1 MQMRNLA
8 FRGLRLP
15 RLGAM
20 MQSGGFSPA
29 DVFSGG
35 AVYFVGT
42 YGEEALD
49 DLNNSLNPIVNE
61 DYPAVME
68 NY

>member
-1 MQMRNLA
+1 
-8 FRGLRLP
+8 
-15 RLGAM
+15 M

>member
-20 MQSGGFSPA
+20 RSGVFTPA
-29 DVFSGG
+29 DLISGG

>member
-1 MQMRNLA
+1 MRLTTALNMTSTPV
-8 FRGLRLP
+8 FYNRGSP
-15 RLGAM
+15 VP
-20 MQSGGFSPA
+20 FTPA
-29 DVFSGG
+29 DLISGG

-49 DLNNSLNPIVNE
+49 DLNNSLNPIVDE
-61 DYPAVME
+61 DYPAIME